1 MKHARAIAIFLL
13 LLSAHS
19 DAEDSASFEEQV
31 AEYIRRYPYQR
42 TYDYVARYSQ
52 GDPAKLNVWA
62 IAGEPR
68 LVTAGNDI
76 VPRTNHDTF
85 YQAANV
91 WLGDGPVVLASDAPS
106 EDRFNSFQ
114 LIDERNANYRNV
126 IHPKG
131 EYTLYFGAKP
141 HEIHGEAIDVPSLL
155 SIVIVRVEVKDETDP
170 EDVAAAKT
178 VINGMTITGKRP
190 ADFPHI
196 DVLGGFEADVV
207 AEANRRMDEAFVTV
221 PFRETIVGPGQ
232 APGRDVP
239 FLYHAAGTKGGF
251 GGPDPRH
258 SAYEVI
264 LLDGDGEPIKGRNG
278 TYTVVTEEPPV
289 DGFWSVTV
297 YDTERGGF
305 LHPNERDRYHINGT
319 SAERNPD
326 GTVTFTFK
334 QECDETDSNCLDVP
348 AGRFDVVPRYYLPRD
363 EIASGAWTF
372 PKIELVTE

>member
-1 MKHARAIAIFLL
+1 MKHAVALALSSLFM
-13 LLSAHS
+13 SAHS
-19 DAEDSASFEEQV
+19 QAEDSASFEEQV
-31 AEYIRRYPYQR
+31 AEYIRRYPYQQ

-62 IAGEPR
+62 IPGAPR
-68 LVTAGNDI
+68 LVTAGNDV

-91 WLGDGPVVLASDAPS
+91 WLGDGPVVLVANAPS
-106 EDRFNSFQ
+106 EERFNSFQ

-126 IHPKG
+126 IYPKG

-141 HEIHGEAIDVPSLL
+141 LDIRGEAIEVPSLL
-155 SIVIVRVEVKDETDP
+155 SIVLVRVEVKDETDP
-170 EDVAAAKT
+170 EDVGAAKS
-178 VINGMTITGKRP
+178 VLSGMTITGERP
-190 ADFPHI
+190 AEFPRV
-196 DVLGGFEADVV
+196 DLLGGFGADVV

-221 PFRETIVGPGQ
+221 PFRDTIVGPGQ

-239 FLYHAAGTKGGF
+239 YLHHAAGTKGAF

-264 LLDGDGEPIKGRNG
+264 WLDRDGEPMEGSKG
-278 TYTVVTEEPPV
+278 TYAVVTEEPPV
-289 DGFWSVTV
+289 DAFWSVTV

-305 LHPNERDRYHINGT
+305 LHPNERNRYHINDT
-319 SAERNPD
+319 SAERNSD

-334 QECDETDSNCLDVP
+334 QTCEESDSNCLEVP
-348 AGRFDVVPRYYLPRD
+348 AGRFDVVPRYYLPR
-363 EIASGAWTF
+363 EQIVSGAWTF
-372 PKIELVTE
+372 PRIELVPR